1 MKMKIL
7 KELIT
12 PRKEDLRCPL
22 SPLVQLLDD
31 STKWKQGPAPNNLFL
46 REGDLSCGAA
56 LVSCRAVHVAT
67 AAFIA
72 WLERKSM
79 RRINIHCPTDALMR
93 RLF

>member
-1 MKMKIL
+1 MKVTLEKTL
-7 KELIT
+7 
-12 PRKEDLRCPL
+12 PRNEDLRCPP
-22 SPLVQLLDD
+22 SGYPPQV
-31 STKWKQGPAPNNLFL
+31 KEARVCPHNMFL
-46 REGDLSCGAA
+46 REGNLSCGAA

-93 RLF
+93 KLF